1 MLVPCLPLE
10 TEPVVLLRTEE
21 VLPELLVLV
30 TLPEETVE
38 TSSRCGRSLRAATLG
53 DDAAVDGAVAGAGGA
68 ASGELRA
75 HGRNVVGSGRI
86 RGALAAR

>member
-21 VLPELLVLV
+21 VLPELLVPV

-38 TSSRCGRSLRAATLG
+38 
-53 DDAAVDGAVAGAGGA
+53 DFFAV
-68 ASGELRA
+68 R
-75 HGRNVVGSGRI
+75 
-86 RGALAAR
+86 

>member
-1 MLVPCLPLE
+1 MLPDFDEEPDFDDEPDLEVFDLLYVPVLPLVLVPCLPLE

-38 TSSRCGRSLRAATLG
+38 
-53 DDAAVDGAVAGAGGA
+53 DFFAV
-68 ASGELRA
+68 R
-75 HGRNVVGSGRI
+75 
-86 RGALAAR
+86 

>member
-1 MLVPCLPLE
+1 MLPLLLVPCLPLE

-38 TSSRCGRSLRAATLG
+38 
-53 DDAAVDGAVAGAGGA
+53 DFFAV
-68 ASGELRA
+68 R
-75 HGRNVVGSGRI
+75 
-86 RGALAAR
+86 